1 MTNTPTLPP
10 GYYVEGSTLFSSERC
25 VRPLSN
31 KERERDLGPRPICSW
46 NGGGIPPGLLEEVAR
61 LDKQSRQ
68 SLNAS
73 VRRHALRELASI
85 FGS

>member
-25 VRPLSN
+25 GRPLSN

-61 LDKQSRQ
+61 LDLVSRL
-68 SLNAS
+68 SLDPRA
-73 VRRHALRELASI
+73 RRDALRELASV

>member
-61 LDKQSRQ
+61 LDLVSRL
-68 SLNAS
+68 SLDPRA
-73 VRRHALRELASI
+73 RRDALRELASV